1 MKMRFWQKTYI
12 FTLVLFLICLNVGI
26 LSLTV
31 YTYQKNVEAT
41 ETAVTAEQYYV
52 AMSFER
58 DYKDMTES
66 NSYSSPSLL
75 MQSFGTY
82 YANKGLY
89 LAFEEKGEVIYS
101 NFTNEYDIDKNALL
115 HTDFDGKRHIVISSE
130 ICGGKCICNYYDIGI
145 CFFSNSTYYFS

>member
-52 AMSFER
+52 AMSFE
-58 DYKDMTES
+58 
-66 NSYSSPSLL
+66 
-75 MQSFGTY
+75 
-82 YANKGLY
+82 
-89 LAFEEKGEVIYS
+89 
-101 NFTNEYDIDKNALL
+101 
-115 HTDFDGKRHIVISSE
+115 
-130 ICGGKCICNYYDIGI
+130 
-145 CFFSNSTYYFS
+145 